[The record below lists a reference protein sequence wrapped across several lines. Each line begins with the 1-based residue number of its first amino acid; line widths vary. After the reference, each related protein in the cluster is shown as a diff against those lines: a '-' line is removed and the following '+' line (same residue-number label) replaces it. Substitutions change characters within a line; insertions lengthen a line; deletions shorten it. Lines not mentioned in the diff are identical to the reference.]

1 MKKAFSFSIAMS
13 LLLSTIFVIP
23 NVFAWEID
31 RPSEHLYFYDE
42 RSDNST
48 TDGNAATGV
57 GVHIEEYEEN
67 HPSKG
72 DGFWLRIVGTANT
85 RKGVDYTLYDSS
97 YAYSWVEITSPIGSV
112 SGDVDTFF
120 VEWCSKSSDPIRFY
134 GGPGSTSDSGKYYYL
149 YGCRNGW
156 LWLDYKIPGGDP
168 PYPYGYYSES
178 IPNTIEPNCFI
189 APFWKQLNLAAGG
202 EIKWDVQYIWPPG
215 YASNRWCLII
225 SWINVP
231 DKYDVPQT
239 FQAIIELMA
248 WNRHGSSH
256 IWFQYKSITTNDPG
270 TRIGIEDQGGWKGRS
285 CNVGDLT
292 NGKALCFKQN
302 SPAYYIQYITVKISC
317 NDPDAD
323 VTIDET
329 PEWIRG
335 RNVELTQ
342 GGEQEDD
349 TLTYVEA
356 LGGGFTLLVDAWE
369 FVAPGAVPI
378 LVSGAALLIGGGLVV
393 LGVVDYIAKHQPQA
407 DLVINNEEKW
417 VKATAPHNSQDPLY
431 ATAVD
436 ADICFTAYWKFL
448 DHPAHD
454 KTHSITITTEL
465 TYFAVDIGVPEA
477 PDPPVYQPTLTTST
491 TLTVVPDVGDNLAT
505 AKLVTP
511 GNYRGCLDGTDTV
524 DVYKIYVGSSMVLH
538 LTMKL
543 PKNTNFNLYLYNPSG
558 TLEISSEKGTNVTE
572 EISYPTTV
580 GGNWSIKVSRATGYG
595 IYNLTID
602 QPYPAPKLTVL
613 TKTTG
618 GSSISGVEVYVD
630 LDWYYSPINNKPV
643 IPGTHTITTK
653 AYFQI
658 GDYLYTFQYW
668 ENGATSNTR
677 TLNIQSDK
685 TITAFYKQEYNPPPP
700 GGGCPYVYTWNG
712 TGYVRDNNVL
722 GMSEVSNG
730 VDVEDYY
737 KLEQTLVPTYQGRWF
752 SQYSLQISEF
762 EHEHSYIDKVRLYAV
777 DHDPNV
783 NIALTPD
790 GQILTYSNPNTPI
803 SAIDNYGYDWL
814 PFVSTPDNIYYR
826 GFPGDYLLLDFGSID
841 TSQAA
846 KLVLRANVELKKD
859 ECIHVQVLNE
869 TNEWTDAAILR
880 TRYHWSTII
889 VDLADH
895 LPNPDGTLKMRL
907 YFTGIHKIDYVG
919 IDTTAQAD
927 ITTIKTN
934 AFSAIHSTHG
944 DVTLKLLLNDQKYAE
959 LVPGEQIELK
969 FILPNTQK
977 TRTFIIYTEGHYYKI
992 Q

>member
-1 MKKAFSFSIAMS
+1 MS
-13 LLLSTIFVIP
+13 
-23 NVFAWEID
+23 VFPTVLAQWEID
-31 RPSEHLYFYDE
+31 RPRSYVLFPDE
-42 RSDNST
+42 RVENST
-48 TDGNAATGV
+48 TDGNASV
-57 GVHIEEYEEN
+57 GLGIQVCNYLEQD
-67 HPSKG
+67 PSQDN
-72 DGFWLRIVGTANT
+72 DGMWLRVVGTANT

-97 YAYSWVEITSPIGSV
+97 YAYSWVEITNPIGSV

-134 GGPGSTSDSGKYYYL
+134 GGPGSTSDSGEYYYL

-156 LWLDYKIPGGDP
+156 LWLDYKIPGGEP
-168 PYPYGYYSES
+168 PYPYAYYSES

-202 EIKWDVQYIWPPG
+202 EIEIKWDVQYIWPPG
-215 YASNRWCLII
+215 YSSNRWCLII

-239 FQAIIELMA
+239 FQAIIELMS
-248 WNRHGSSH
+248 WNKHGSSH

-285 CNVGDLT
+285 CNVGNIT

-317 NDPDAD
+317 NDPYSDAI
-323 VTIDET
+323 IDTT

-356 LGGGFTLLVDAWE
+356 FGGGFTLLVDAWE
-369 FVAPGAVPI
+369 FVAPGAVPA
-378 LVSGAALLIGGGLVV
+378 LLSGAALLIGGGLLV
-393 LGVVDYIAKHQPQA
+393 LAAVDYIARHQPQA
-407 DLVINNEEKW
+407 DLVINSEENW
-417 VKATAPHNSQDPLY
+417 VKATAPHSSQDPLY

-436 ADICFTAYWKFL
+436 ADICFRVYWEFF
-448 DHPAHD
+448 DHPSHD

-465 TYFAVDIGVPEA
+465 TYFAVDIGVPEC
-477 PDPPVYQPTLTTST
+477 PGPPVYQPTINAST

-524 DVYKIYVGSSMVLH
+524 DVYKVYVASGMGLH
-538 LTMKL
+538 LTMK
-543 PKNTNFNLYLYNPSG
+543 PPNNTNFNLYLYNPSG
-558 TLEISSEKGTNVTE
+558 TLVKWSEKGVNVTE

-580 GGNWSIKVSRATGYG
+580 GGNWSIMVTKITGRG

-602 QPYPAPKLTVL
+602 EPYPAPKLTVL

-630 LDWYYSPINNKPV
+630 LNWYPSPIIDKFV
-643 IPGTHTITTK
+643 TRGTHTITTR

-658 GDYLYTFQYW
+658 GDYAYTFRYW
-668 ENGATSNTR
+668 ENGHMSNTR
-677 TLNIQSDK
+677 TLDIQSDK
-685 TITAFYKQEYNPPPP
+685 TITAYYSVEYVPPLPP
-700 GGGCPYVYTWNG
+700 GCPYVYTWNG
-712 TGYVRDNNVL
+712 TAYVLDNNIL
-722 GMSEVSNG
+722 GASEVSNG
-730 VDVEDYY
+730 TDVEDYY
-737 KLEQTLVPTYQGRWF
+737 RLEQTFIPTFQCAWF
-752 SQYSLQISEF
+752 SLYSMQISEF

-777 DHDPNV
+777 DHDANV
-783 NIALTPD
+783 NVAVTPE
-790 GQILTYSNPNTPI
+790 GQILTYANPNMPI
-803 SAIDNYGYDWL
+803 SALDNYGYDWL

-826 GFPGDYLLLDFGSID
+826 GFPGDYLLLDFGNID

-846 KLVLRANVELKKD
+846 KLVLRANAELKKD
-859 ECIHVQVLNE
+859 ECIHVQTLNE
-869 TNEWTDAAILR
+869 TSQWTDAAVLR
-880 TRYHWSTII
+880 TRNHWSTII
-889 VDLADH
+889 LDLADY

-907 YFTGIHKIDYVG
+907 YFTGIHKIDYIG
-919 IDTTAQAD
+919 LDTTPQAN
-927 ITTIKTN
+927 ITITQTA
-934 AFSAIHSTHG
+934 AFLAVHSTQG

-959 LVPGEQIELK
+959 LLPGEQITLK

-977 TRTFIIYTEGHYYKI
+977 TRTFITYTEGHYYKI